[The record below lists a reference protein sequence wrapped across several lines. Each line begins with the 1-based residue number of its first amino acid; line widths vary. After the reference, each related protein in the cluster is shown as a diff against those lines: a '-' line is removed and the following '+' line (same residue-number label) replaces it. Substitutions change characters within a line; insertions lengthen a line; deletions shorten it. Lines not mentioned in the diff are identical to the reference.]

1 MERVLKTLESLG
13 LTKGDAKLYVYL
25 SKKGPLEEEVLL
37 DSLKITK
44 KKLDVQL
51 KNLDKKGIIEVSR
64 EQPALFFAVAFE
76 RVLDLLVEVNLEQA
90 KTLKQTKKNLLS
102 SWRKIN
108 WENNSQ
114 DKH

>member
-1 MERVLKTLESLG
+1 MSLERVLKTLENLG
-13 LTKGDAKLYVYL
+13 FTKGEAELYVYL

-64 EQPALFFAVAFE
+64 EQPALF
-76 RVLDLLVEVNLEQA
+76 
-90 KTLKQTKKNLLS
+90 LS
-102 SWRKIN
+102 LI
-108 WENNSQ
+108 
-114 DKH
+114 HI

>member
-1 MERVLKTLESLG
+1 MGVL
-13 LTKGDAKLYVYL
+13 
-25 SKKGPLEEEVLL
+25 VLL
-37 DSLKITK
+37 VLVTCKTISRDYC
-44 KKLDVQL
+44 
-51 KNLDKKGIIEVSR
+51 NLSFYKKGIIEVSR

-108 WENNSQ
+108 WENSSQ